1 MNTDIDRAVAL
12 SKGQQKF
19 FNGVLIPR
27 IAEHFNRIDP
37 MYEGFDKDIWKEY
50 LWRRFGSPCGDC
62 AIQAIVD
69 WCDELDISLDNA

>member
-1 MNTDIDRAVAL
+1 MTDRAEAL

-62 AIQAIVD
+62 AIQSIVD

>member
-1 MNTDIDRAVAL
+1 MTDIDRAIAL

-27 IAEHFNRIDP
+27 ISAHFNNIDP
-37 MYEGFDKDIWKEY
+37 MYVEFDKDIWKEY
-50 LWRRFGSPCGDC
+50 LWKRFGSPCGDC

-69 WCDELDISLDNA
+69 WCDDLDIAIDVA

>member
-1 MNTDIDRAVAL
+1 MTELDRAIAL

-27 IAEHFNRIDP
+27 ISAHFNNIDP
-37 MYEGFDKDIWKEY
+37 MYVEFDKDIWKEY
-50 LWRRFGSPCGDC
+50 LWKRFGSPCGDC

-69 WCDELDISLDNA
+69 WCDDLDIDLDNA